1 MGFVSLI
8 MSRERELVGELSD
21 KLLSIIEEYSQ
32 LYSKRL
38 RVLVEIKTVNTLTRF
53 IPRYDIFEIMTEEYR
68 NNVKKIHDSLRRL
81 LDRNIE
87 VSLRCMLI
95 C

>member
-38 RVLVEIKTVNTLTRF
+38 RVLVKIKTVNTLTRF